1 VFLSFCTLRSVPRA
15 TTRARDRE
23 GGAQICWALP
33 TIHQGDVGVA
43 IRNLDLAGAR
53 LKVYNRVY
61 MFEST
66 GSQAGNLCME
76 ELTISE
82 VARRSGVRA
91 TTIRYY
97 ESINVL
103 PEPRRA
109 NGRRRYDPAIVERL
123 AFIHVAQRLGFS
135 LTEIGLLFEQ
145 RATDAPLSER
155 WQALAREKLA
165 DVERLIRHA
174 RTVRQTL
181 LGGLRCSCD
190 NLDECIDCVLRQ
202 CA

>member
-1 VFLSFCTLRSVPRA
+1 M
-15 TTRARDRE
+15 
-23 GGAQICWALP
+23 G
-33 TIHQGDVGVA
+33 
-43 IRNLDLAGAR
+43 
-53 LKVYNRVY
+53 
-61 MFEST
+61 
-66 GSQAGNLCME
+66 E

-103 PEPRRA
+103 PAPRRA
-109 NGRRRYDPAIVERL
+109 NGRRRYDAAILDRL

-135 LTEIGLLFEQ
+135 LAEIELLFQ
-145 RATDAPLSER
+145 RDTSEPLSER
-155 WQALAREKLA
+155 WQAMAREKLA

-174 RTVRQTL
+174 REVRQAL
-181 LGGLRCSCD
+181 RGGLGCGCP
-190 NLDECIDCVLRQ
+190 NLHECIDCVLKQ

>member
-1 VFLSFCTLRSVPRA
+1 
-15 TTRARDRE
+15 
-23 GGAQICWALP
+23 
-33 TIHQGDVGVA
+33 
-43 IRNLDLAGAR
+43 
-53 LKVYNRVY
+53 
-61 MFEST
+61 
-66 GSQAGNLCME
+66 ME

-109 NGRRRYDPAIVERL
+109 NGRRRYDRAVLDRL
-123 AFIHVAQRLGFS
+123 AFIHVAQRLGFT
-135 LTEIGLLFEQ
+135 LTEIVLLFEQ
-145 RATDAPLSER
+145 RDTTVPLSER

-174 RTVRQTL
+174 REVRQSL
-181 LGGLRCSCD
+181 ISGLRCDCP
-190 NLDECIDCVLRQ
+190 NLDECIDCVVEQ

>member
-1 VFLSFCTLRSVPRA
+1 
-15 TTRARDRE
+15 
-23 GGAQICWALP
+23 
-33 TIHQGDVGVA
+33 
-43 IRNLDLAGAR
+43 
-53 LKVYNRVY
+53 
-61 MFEST
+61 
-66 GSQAGNLCME
+66 ME

-97 ESINVL
+97 ENINVL
-103 PEPRRA
+103 PVPRRA
-109 NGRRRYDPAIVERL
+109 NGRRRYDPEILDRL
-123 AFIHVAQRLGFS
+123 AFIQVAQQLGCT

-145 RATDAPLSER
+145 RDTFAPLSER

-174 RTVRQTL
+174 REVRQTL
-181 LGGLRCSCD
+181 LNGLRCNCP
-190 NLDECIDCVLRQ
+190 NLHECIDCVLKQ

>member
-1 VFLSFCTLRSVPRA
+1 M
-15 TTRARDRE
+15 D
-23 GGAQICWALP
+23 
-33 TIHQGDVGVA
+33 
-43 IRNLDLAGAR
+43 
-53 LKVYNRVY
+53 
-61 MFEST
+61 
-66 GSQAGNLCME
+66 

-103 PEPRRA
+103 PPPRRA
-109 NGRRRYDPAIVERL
+109 KGRRRYDEAILDRL

-135 LTEIGLLFEQ
+135 LAEIVLLFEQ
-145 RATDAPLSER
+145 HDTAAPLPER
-155 WQALAREKLA
+155 WQALARDKLA

-174 RTVRQTL
+174 REVRQTL
-181 LGGLRCSCD
+181 ISGLRCGCP
-190 NLDECIDCVLRQ
+190 NLDECIDCVLKR

>member
-1 VFLSFCTLRSVPRA
+1 
-15 TTRARDRE
+15 
-23 GGAQICWALP
+23 
-33 TIHQGDVGVA
+33 
-43 IRNLDLAGAR
+43 
-53 LKVYNRVY
+53 
-61 MFEST
+61 
-66 GSQAGNLCME
+66 ME

-82 VARRSGVRA
+82 VARQSGVRA

-103 PEPRRA
+103 PPPRRA
-109 NGRRRYDPAIVERL
+109 NGRRRYDPAILERL

-145 RATDAPLSER
+145 RDTPVPLSER

-165 DVERLIRHA
+165 EVERLIRHA
-174 RTVRQTL
+174 REVRQTL
-181 LGGLRCSCD
+181 LSGLRCGCPS
-190 NLDECIDCVLRQ
+190 LDECIDCVLRQ

>member
-1 VFLSFCTLRSVPRA
+1 
-15 TTRARDRE
+15 
-23 GGAQICWALP
+23 
-33 TIHQGDVGVA
+33 
-43 IRNLDLAGAR
+43 
-53 LKVYNRVY
+53 
-61 MFEST
+61 
-66 GSQAGNLCME
+66 ME

-109 NGRRRYDPAIVERL
+109 HGRRRYDSAILDRL
-123 AFIHVAQRLGFS
+123 AFIHVAQRLGFT
-135 LTEIGLLFEQ
+135 LTEIVLLFEQ
-145 RATDAPLSER
+145 RDTSVPLSER

-174 RTVRQTL
+174 REVRHTL
-181 LGGLRCSCD
+181 ISGLRCGCP
-190 NLDECIDCVLRQ
+190 NLHECIDCVLKQ

>member
-1 VFLSFCTLRSVPRA
+1 
-15 TTRARDRE
+15 
-23 GGAQICWALP
+23 
-33 TIHQGDVGVA
+33 
-43 IRNLDLAGAR
+43 
-53 LKVYNRVY
+53 

-66 GSQAGNLCME
+66 GSQVGKLRME

-103 PEPRRA
+103 PAPRRA
-109 NGRRRYDPAIVERL
+109 NGRRRYDPAILDRL
-123 AFIHVAQRLGFS
+123 AFIHIAQQLGFT
-135 LTEIGLLFEQ
+135 LTEIMLLFEQ
-145 RATDAPLSER
+145 RNTTVPLSER
-155 WQALAREKLA
+155 WQALARETLA

-174 RTVRQTL
+174 REVRQTL
-181 LGGLRCSCD
+181 ISGLRCGCP
-190 NLDECIDCVLRQ
+190 NMDECIDCVLKQ

>member
-1 VFLSFCTLRSVPRA
+1 
-15 TTRARDRE
+15 
-23 GGAQICWALP
+23 
-33 TIHQGDVGVA
+33 
-43 IRNLDLAGAR
+43 
-53 LKVYNRVY
+53 
-61 MFEST
+61 
-66 GSQAGNLCME
+66 ME

-103 PEPRRA
+103 PAPRRA
-109 NGRRRYDPAIVERL
+109 NGRRRYDPAIVDRL
-123 AFIHVAQRLGFS
+123 SFIHVAQRLGFS
-135 LTEIGLLFEQ
+135 LSEIALLFEQ
-145 RATDAPLSER
+145 RDTATPLSDR

-174 RTVRQTL
+174 QEVRRTL
-181 LGGLRCSCD
+181 IGGLGCGCA

>member
-1 VFLSFCTLRSVPRA
+1 
-15 TTRARDRE
+15 
-23 GGAQICWALP
+23 
-33 TIHQGDVGVA
+33 
-43 IRNLDLAGAR
+43 
-53 LKVYNRVY
+53 
-61 MFEST
+61 
-66 GSQAGNLCME
+66 ME

-109 NGRRRYDPAIVERL
+109 HGRRRYDVAILDRL
-123 AFIHVAQRLGFS
+123 AFIHVAQRLGFT
-135 LTEIGLLFEQ
+135 LTEIVLLFEQ
-145 RATDAPLSER
+145 RDTAVPLSER
-155 WQALAREKLA
+155 WQAMAREKLA

-202 CA
+202 CS